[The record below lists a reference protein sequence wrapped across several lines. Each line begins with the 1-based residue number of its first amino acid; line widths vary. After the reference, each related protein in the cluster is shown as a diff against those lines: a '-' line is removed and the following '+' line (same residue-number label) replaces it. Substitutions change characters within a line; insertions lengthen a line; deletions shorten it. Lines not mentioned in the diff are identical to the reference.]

1 MSQNQTSYSSKEKER
16 DFEKE
21 SNIAIKNLWIGEL
34 EQWMDSN
41 YLIEAC
47 HSYSKSINFFKK
59 NFFYRRSNKNSQDN
73 PRQKNRLFHGIRLL
87 NI

>member
-59 NFFYRRSNKNSQDN
+59 NFFNRRSNKNSQDN
-73 PRQKNRLFHGIRLL
+73 PRQKNGLFHGIRLL

>member
-47 HSYSKSINFFKK
+47 HSYSKLIYFKK
-59 NFFYRRSNKNSQDN
+59 YFFYRCSNKNCEDN
-73 PRQKNRLFHGIRLL
+73 PRQKNRLFNGIWLL